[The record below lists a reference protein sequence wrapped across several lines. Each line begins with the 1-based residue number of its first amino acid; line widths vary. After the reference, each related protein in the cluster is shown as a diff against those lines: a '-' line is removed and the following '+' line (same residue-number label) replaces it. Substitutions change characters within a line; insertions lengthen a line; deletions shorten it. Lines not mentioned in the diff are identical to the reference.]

1 MVVTT
6 MLNYYLFVIIT
17 GWLLMSRSSTVLAVF
32 VKPGCPEK
40 CGNITIPFP
49 FGIGSSNCFLDKW
62 FEISCHNSTTP
73 FLEQTQLQLQVLN
86 ISLYDNDYDSRQ
98 PEWVQVRSPIS
109 FFNCANK
116 TSKKSANLT
125 GSPFYYSYDNDFI
138 AVSCGAFAKYETR
151 SGNRLVQ
158 DGCTSS
164 SSTCSSSSSSNSI
177 DFSNCDDVKCCR
189 TSFEASD
196 SFKISMDNDSSTT
209 LATNRDNEYCKYAFV
224 IDRSEIDKYKTSH
237 DDDLDYYVP
246 AILNWYFINSTYFDI
261 FKTHVIPTRSRSSNF
276 YCDSY
281 NGTLNSSLNR
291 ITSCYCS
298 NGFRGNAYI
307 QDGCQ
312 DINECNDEK
321 IPSLCH
327 GGSTCVNTIG
337 GYHCSYKH
345 KFIFIGVGS
354 ALGVLVLVFGTWR
367 LYKFIMKRKE
377 IKQKKTFFKRN
388 GGLLLEQQ
396 IHSSENNV
404 EQTKLFDAKELE
416 KATNNF
422 CIDRVLGQGGQGT
435 VYKGMLEDGK
445 IVAIKKSKIIDE
457 AKLSEFI
464 NEVVILTQINHRN
477 VVKLLG
483 CCLETDVPLLV
494 YEFVPNGTLS
504 EYIHDKNAE
513 FPFTWSMRLRIATE
527 VAGALSYLHSAAS
540 FPIYHRDVKSTNILL
555 DEKLRAK
562 VADFGTSR
570 TISLEQTHLTTLVYG
585 TFGYLD
591 PEYFQS
597 SQFTD
602 KSDVYSFGV
611 ILVELLTG
619 QKAIS
624 AARSEEGR
632 SLATYFIM
640 TMEENSSSL
649 FDILDGQVLKE
660 APKEEIIVVAD
671 LAQRC
676 LHLNGRNRPTMKEV
690 AKELERIQVIDN
702 KDSKGSQH
710 NYEELAYAQPEV
722 IDYSWNAFTSSTFD
736 SNATSSSLH
745 QELPLL

>member
-1 MVVTT
+1 
-6 MLNYYLFVIIT
+6 MLRI
-17 GWLLMSRSSTVLAVF
+17 
-32 VKPGCPEK
+32 
-40 CGNITIPFP
+40 
-49 FGIGSSNCFLDKW
+49 
-62 FEISCHNSTTP
+62 
-73 FLEQTQLQLQVLN
+73 
-86 ISLYDNDYDSRQ
+86 
-98 PEWVQVRSPIS
+98 
-109 FFNCANK
+109 
-116 TSKKSANLT
+116 
-125 GSPFYYSYDNDFI
+125 
-138 AVSCGAFAKYETR
+138 
-151 SGNRLVQ
+151 
-158 DGCTSS
+158 
-164 SSTCSSSSSSNSI
+164 
-177 DFSNCDDVKCCR
+177 
-189 TSFEASD
+189 
-196 SFKISMDNDSSTT
+196 
-209 LATNRDNEYCKYAFV
+209 
-224 IDRSEIDKYKTSH
+224 
-237 DDDLDYYVP
+237 
-246 AILNWYFINSTYFDI
+246 STYL
-261 FKTHVIPTRSRSSNF
+261 KHMLSRSSNF
-276 YCDSY
+276 YCSSN
-281 NGTLNSSLNR
+281 NGTLNSSLDR
-291 ITSCYCS
+291 IYSCRCRY
-298 NGFRGNAYI
+298 GFRGSAYI

-321 IPSLCH
+321 IPNPCH
-327 GGSTCVNTIG
+327 GDSTCVNTIG
-337 GYHCSYKH
+337 GYRCSYKR
-345 KFIFIGVGS
+345 KFIFIVGS
-354 ALGVLVLVFGTWR
+354 ALGALVLVFGTWR
-367 LYKFIMKRKE
+367 LYKFIKKRKE
-377 IKQKKTFFKRN
+377 IKQKKIFFKRN

-416 KATNNF
+416 KATKF
-422 CIDRVLGQGGQGT
+422 FSIDRVLGQGGQGT
-435 VYKGMLEDGK
+435 VYKGMLEGGK

-494 YEFVPNGTLS
+494 YEFIPNGTLS
-504 EYIHDKNAE
+504 EYIHERNAG
-513 FPFTWSMRLRIATE
+513 FPFTWSMRLQIATE

-540 FPIYHRDVKSTNILL
+540 FPIYHQDVKSTNILL

-570 TISLEQTHLTTLVYG
+570 TISLEQTHLTTVVYG

-591 PEYFQS
+591 PEYFQT

-619 QKAIS
+619 KKAIS
-624 AARSEEGR
+624 ATRSEEGI

-649 FDILDGQVLKE
+649 FNILDSQVLKE

-676 LHLNGRNRPTMKEV
+676 LHLSGRNRPTMKEV
-690 AKELERIQVIDN
+690 AKELERIQVGDN

-710 NYEELAYAQPEV
+710 NYEELAYAQPEF
-722 IDYSWNAFTSSTFD
+722 IDYSWNASTSSTFY
-736 SNATSSSLH
+736 SNASSSSLH